1 MTPEV
6 RNGAGQSAASNVL
19 FLRPDNLKHTNP
31 PQKLQVARI
40 ADDPVMQ
47 TAFQKVYDQGPRMVL
62 ELLSALA
69 EKNIQAMAVE
79 KEIKRFALLPPGA
92 LRAIGCDRIKPF
104 YPLEVP
110 Q

>member
-1 MTPEV
+1 MTTEV
-6 RNGAGQSAASNVL
+6 RNGADQSAASNVH
-19 FLRPDNLKHTNP
+19 FLSPDSLKHNNP
-31 PQKLQVARI
+31 PRRLQVARI

-47 TAFQKVYDQGPRMVL
+47 QAMQAIYDQGPRMVL
-62 ELLSALA
+62 ELLSTLS
-69 EKNIQAMAVE
+69 EKNMQACAVE

-104 YPLEVP
+104 HPLEVL